1 MKKALQN
8 VKHFSSQ
15 IKEKLRNKQYREA
28 ASDIKHVFIGS
39 KITNGILYK
48 LFIYT
53 LLIALGY
60 VYLYPMLY
68 MVTNS
73 LMSMSDIISVAVR
86 WIPTSLNWENYQLVW
101 NDINYPRA
109 LLDAFILA
117 GLPALSATASSAF
130 IGYGFARFRLPFKKT
145 LLTLMI
151 MAFIIPP
158 QITML
163 PTFRMYA
170 NYDLLG
176 SLRAFIYPA
185 ILGQGLNGPIYIL
198 IFYSFFKTLPKALEE
213 SAMLDGANSFKVF
226 TKIALPLAVPSIII
240 VFLFS
245 FVWYYNET
253 YLAGLFLR
261 GSDMMTLPLRVQQ
274 YINEYT
280 SMYPEGSRAR
290 ELMQA
295 VSLAGNIL
303 ALLPL
308 LILYFFTQRHFVESI
323 ERTGITGE

>member
-1 MKKALQN
+1 MSPFKKQRAFLSFMGEKIKNKEYDQAKSRMKSLM
-8 VKHFSSQ
+8 F
-15 IKEKLRNKQYREA
+15 
-28 ASDIKHVFIGS
+28 GS
-39 KITNGILYK
+39 KLTNGLVFK
-48 LFIYT
+48 LLIYT
-53 LLIALGY
+53 LLVSLGY
-60 VYLYPMLY
+60 VYLYPVLY

-73 LMSMSDIISVAVR
+73 FMSMSDIISVAVR
-86 WIPTSLNWENYQLVW
+86 WIPTSLNWENYRIVW
-101 NDINYPRA
+101 QDLNYPSA
-109 LLDAFILA
+109 LMDAIILA
-117 GLPALSATASSAF
+117 GLPALSATVSSAF
-130 IGYGFARFRLPFKKT
+130 IGYGFARFDLPFKKT
-145 LLTLMI
+145 LMTLMI

-176 SLRAFIYPA
+176 SIRAFVYPA

-198 IFYSFFKTLPKALEE
+198 LFYSFFKTIPKSLEE
-213 SAMLDGANSFKVF
+213 SAKLDGAGPLRIF
-226 TKIALPLAVPSIII
+226 TKVAIPLAVPAIII
-240 VFLFS
+240 VFLIS

-261 GSDMMTLPLRVQQ
+261 GSDMLTLPLRVEQ
-274 YINEYT
+274 YINEFT
-280 SMYPEGSRAR
+280 AMYPEGSRAR

-303 ALLPL
+303 SLLPL

-323 ERTGITGE
+323 DRTGITGE

>member
-1 MKKALQN
+1 MKVVKLIKAFALELGDHLKN
-8 VKHFSSQ
+8 KRFKEALNHIKSALLGSQ
-15 IKEKLRNKQYREA
+15 
-28 ASDIKHVFIGS
+28 V
-39 KITNGILYK
+39 TNGFLFK
-48 LFIYT
+48 FFIYT

-60 VYLYPMLY
+60 VYLYPVLY

-73 LMSMSDIISVAVR
+73 FMSMSDIISVSVR
-86 WIPTSLNWENYQLVW
+86 WIPTSLNWENYRIIWQDL
-101 NDINYPRA
+101 NYPRA

-117 GLPALSATASSAF
+117 GFPALSATVSSAF
-130 IGYGFARFRLPFKKT
+130 IGYGFARFDLPFKKT
-145 LLTLMI
+145 LMTLMI

-158 QITML
+158 QITMI

-170 NYDLLG
+170 NYELLG
-176 SLRAFIYPA
+176 SLRAFVYPA

-198 IFYSFFKTLPKALEE
+198 IFYSFFKTLPKSLEE
-213 SAMLDGANSFKVF
+213 SAQLDGANAFKVF
-226 TKIALPLAVPSIII
+226 TKIAIPLAIPSIII

-261 GSDMMTLPLRVQQ
+261 GSDMLTLPLRIEQ

-290 ELMQA
+290 ELLQA

-303 ALLPL
+303 AILPL
-308 LILYFFTQRHFVESI
+308 LVLYFFTQKHFVESI
-323 ERTGITGE
+323 DRTGITGE

>member
-1 MKKALQN
+1 MKRFFKDVYVDIKAKEFGLLKERLKKA
-8 VKHFSSQ
+8 
-15 IKEKLRNKQYREA
+15 
-28 ASDIKHVFIGS
+28 FIGS
-39 KITNGILYK
+39 KYTNGVIYK
-48 LFIYT
+48 FFVYVMLFS
-53 LLIALGY
+53 LGY

-86 WIPTSLNWENYQLVW
+86 WIPSTLNWENYRIVW

-117 GLPALSATASSAF
+117 FFPAISATVSSAI

-145 LLTLMI
+145 LMALMV

-170 NYDLLG
+170 NYELLG
-176 SLRAFIYPA
+176 SLRAFVYPA

-198 IFYSFFKTLPKALEE
+198 IFYSFFKTIPKSLVE
-213 SAMLDGANSFKVF
+213 SAQLDGASAVKVF
-226 TKIALPLAVPSIII
+226 TKIVLPLAIPSVII

-253 YLAGLFLR
+253 YLSGLFLR
-261 GSDMMTLPLRVQQ
+261 GSDMMTLPLRVSQ
-274 YINEYT
+274 YISEYT
-280 SMYPEGSRAR
+280 SIYPEGSRAR

>member
-1 MKKALQN
+1 MKMIKNTKAFFTEVTGMLREKKYAEAKAR
-8 VKHFSSQ
+8 VKH
-15 IKEKLRNKQYREA
+15 LLL
-28 ASDIKHVFIGS
+28 GS
-39 KITNGILYK
+39 KLTNGLLFK

-53 LLIALGY
+53 LLVSLGY

-73 LMSMSDIISVAVR
+73 FMSMSDIINVAVR
-86 WIPTSLNWENYQLVW
+86 WIPTSLNWDNYRIVW
-101 NDINYPRA
+101 QDLNYPRA

-117 GLPALSATASSAF
+117 GLPAVSATVASAF
-130 IGYGFARFRLPFKKT
+130 VGYGFARYDMPLKKT
-145 LLTLMI
+145 LMALMI

-163 PTFRMYA
+163 PMFRMYA

-176 SLRAFIYPA
+176 SLRAFVYPA
-185 ILGQGLNGPIYIL
+185 ILAQGLNGPIYIL
-198 IFYSFFKTLPKALEE
+198 LFWSTFRTIPKSLIE
-213 SAMLDGANSFKVF
+213 SAQLDGASAFKVF
-226 TKIALPLAVPSIII
+226 TKVAVPLAVPTIII

-261 GSDMMTLPLRVQQ
+261 GSDMLTLPLRVEQ

-303 ALLPL
+303 SLLPL

-323 ERTGITGE
+323 DRTGITGE